1 MSFHIRFFSLISKNR
16 VVKSVTEKDANL
28 IILRLTPLAANFLTG
43 YNMKSI
49 EERNKFDEDTL
60 CKDYGKKIMLW
71 GILYLIGIGIDM
83 YFPGKGIRI
92 ASILWIILFLQFLIE
107 RHKRES

>member
-1 MSFHIRFFSLISKNR
+1 MKVYCILFDLMMAILFFLIGFSFY
-16 VVKSVTEKDANL
+16 KSNGK
-28 IILRLTPLAANFLTG
+28 AANFLTG

-71 GILYLIGIGIDM
+71 GIPYLIGIGIDI
-83 YFPGKGIRI
+83 YSPGKGVRI
-92 ASILWIILFLQFLIE
+92 AWILWVIMLIQLLIE
-107 RHKRES
+107 RHQREN

>member
-1 MSFHIRFFSLISKNR
+1 MKVYCILFDLMMAILFFLIGFLFY
-16 VVKSVTEKDANL
+16 KSNGK
-28 IILRLTPLAANFLTG
+28 AANFLTG

-71 GILYLIGIGIDM
+71 SIPYLIGIGIDM

>member
-1 MSFHIRFFSLISKNR
+1 MKLYYILFDLMMAILFFLIGISFY
-16 VVKSVTEKDANL
+16 KSNGK
-28 IILRLTPLAANFLTG
+28 AANFLTG

-49 EERNKFDEDTL
+49 DERKKFNEDTL

-71 GILYLIGIGIDM
+71 SIPYLIGIGIDM

-92 ASILWIILFLQFLIE
+92 AFILWIILFLQFLIE
-107 RHKRES
+107 RRKREN

>member
-1 MSFHIRFFSLISKNR
+1 MKVYCILFDLMMAILFFLIGFSFY
-16 VVKSVTEKDANL
+16 KSNGK
-28 IILRLTPLAANFLTG
+28 AANFLTG

-71 GILYLIGIGIDM
+71 GIPYLIGIGIDM

>member
-1 MSFHIRFFSLISKNR
+1 MKLYYILFDLMMAILFFLIGIYFY
-16 VVKSVTEKDANL
+16 KSNGK
-28 IILRLTPLAANFLTG
+28 AANFLTG

-49 EERNKFDEDTL
+49 DERKKFNEDTL
-60 CKDYGKKIMLW
+60 CKDYGKKMMLW
-71 GILYLIGIGIDM
+71 AIPFLIGIGIDI
-83 YFPGKGIRI
+83 YSPGKGIRI

>member
-1 MSFHIRFFSLISKNR
+1 MKVYCILFDLMMAILFFLIGFSFYKSKG
-16 VVKSVTEKDANL
+16 K
-28 IILRLTPLAANFLTG
+28 AANFLTG

-71 GILYLIGIGIDM
+71 GIPYLIGIGIDM
-83 YFPGKGIRI
+83 YFPSKGVRI
-92 ASILWIILFLQFLIE
+92 ASIVWVVLFLQFLIE
-107 RHKRES
+107 RNKREN